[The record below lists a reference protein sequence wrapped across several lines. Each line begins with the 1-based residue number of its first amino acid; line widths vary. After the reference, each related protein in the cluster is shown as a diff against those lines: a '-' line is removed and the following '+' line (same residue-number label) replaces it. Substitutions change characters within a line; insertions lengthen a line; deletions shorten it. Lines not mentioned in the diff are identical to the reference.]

1 MDSTRKLIGRSYPND
16 TQATPFDF
24 RSGHINPLAALNP
37 GLIYSFDSND
47 ADYPAGVQVTVTPAH
62 LKFTKT
68 GENMS
73 FRIDFKLLKTSD
85 GNFVFGALTW
95 SNGVHKV
102 RSPIALKVLSL

>member
-1 MDSTRKLIGRSYPND
+1 MVQDRLLMLRIK
-16 TQATPFDF
+16 
-24 RSGHINPLAALNP
+24 
-37 GLIYSFDSND
+37 

-73 FRIDFKLLKTSD
+73 FRIDFKLLKTSN

>member
-1 MDSTRKLIGRSYPND
+1 VK
-16 TQATPFDF
+16 
-24 RSGHINPLAALNP
+24 
-37 GLIYSFDSND
+37 
-47 ADYPAGVQVTVTPAH
+47 ADDPAGVQVTVTPAQ

-73 FRIDFKLLKTSD
+73 FRIDFKPLKTSD

-102 RSPIALKVLSL
+102 RRPIALQVLSL

>member
-1 MDSTRKLIGRSYPND
+1 MKGSIPVYRTVTYYGTGPTAYVVK
-16 TQATPFDF
+16 
-24 RSGHINPLAALNP
+24 
-37 GLIYSFDSND
+37 
-47 ADYPAGVQVTVTPAH
+47 ADDPAGVQVTVTPAQ

-73 FRIDFKLLKTSD
+73 FRIDFKPLKTSD

-102 RSPIALKVLSL
+102 RRPIALQVLSL